1 MRKNRKFSKNIFEN
15 HKKVVTQMFRVLSFS
30 LTLCDQEEKDSLLSA
45 IEYNF
50 YMPLF
55 CGPWCIYPI
64 YRKDR
69 MQLGS
74 NEERWSFKKLVQKLF
89 SIFQM
94 YLFIEFYLHIFPFT
108 CVAHDNHTR
117 RNLSL
122 TALAGV
128 VLAAVQHF
136 SNKYTVLYGI
146 PASLSTSIGFYC
158 PPGPHNVS
166 TRSTFR
172 DMWQLFDKG
181 LHLFLKHFIYIP
193 TLKSKPAIF
202 NSDFPK
208 KILASILCYF
218 AVYYWHGKNTFKVP
232 PSLSTRIYGSWAK
245 YSSSGAEDGALIMVL
260 FDNK

>member
-1 MRKNRKFSKNIFEN
+1 
-15 HKKVVTQMFRVLSFS
+15 MFRVLSFS

-232 PSLSTRIYGSWAK
+232 PSLSTRVYGSWTN
-245 YSSSGAEDGALIMVL
+245 YSSIGAEDGALIMVL

>member
-1 MRKNRKFSKNIFEN
+1 
-15 HKKVVTQMFRVLSFS
+15 MFRVLSFS

-218 AVYYWHGKNTFKVP
+218 AVYYWHGKITLKVP

-245 YSSSGAEDGALIMVL
+245 YSNSGAEDGALFMVL